1 MPDASVPY
9 YLKPKAT
16 KLAEGPDVSL
26 DPPVA
31 PTDAER
37 RGIPPI
43 FWAAMDKSK
52 GGTAPQDAPLA
63 PPAMDPALRSL
74 EPFIWPRG
82 GLSNRALRELGVPV
96 PDLDPDIALWPV
108 TTLSRWPFAGHPTVG
123 IWPKGWLGVDNT
135 ATVWVCVI
143 GGEPGTWLPL
153 SGGGGGG
160 AFPTFTGSGSPQG
173 VTTATAVGQTY
184 QDTVRGGIW
193 VAGAAGNNHW
203 AQVGGRD
210 PASGTLV
217 AGVFV
222 DAPSNAGAW
231 LITDA
236 SAGAHLSDVAGFAG
250 TGNGVEWSAGASD
263 GSQSFSVQVGSSG
276 QFTLVL
282 SQLGVFHVPAA
293 LVLDAIPTTDP
304 AVTDE
309 VWNDNGRLV
318 MSGFAPPGTALAGH
332 LASNYPVTTGL
343 ATFLTTASLA
353 PGTWLVTLGSQ
364 VLPGTGSAVVEI
376 EAVAG
381 TATATFE
388 GQTANTT
395 SGSEAASAPLSF
407 IATVT
412 VAGTLAFQAIATTT
426 SGTPT
431 IYAAS
436 FTNSYPR
443 ATGWTA
449 VRIA

>member
-16 KLAEGPDVSL
+16 KLAAGPDDSL
-26 DPPVA
+26 EPPVA

-63 PPAMDPALRSL
+63 PPAMDPAKRTAAAL
-74 EPFIWPRG
+74 IWPRV
-82 GLSNRALRELGVPV
+82 LPEAVPNRPLQELVSPI

-108 TTLSRWPFAGHPTVG
+108 TIVSRWPFAGPPSVG
-123 IWPKGWLGVDNT
+123 IWPKGWMGVDNT
-135 ATVWVCVI
+135 ATVWVCLVA
-143 GGEPGTWLPL
+143 GEPGTWSPL
-153 SGGGGGG
+153 AGGGSG

-173 VTTATAVGQTY
+173 VQTATVIGQTY

-193 VAGAAGNNHW
+193 VAGATGNNHW

-210 PASGTLV
+210 PASGTLI

-263 GSQSFSVQVGSSG
+263 GSQSFSVQVGSTG
-276 QFTLVL
+276 QFTLVF

-293 LVLDAIPTTDP
+293 LVLDNIPTSDP

-309 VWNDNGRLV
+309 VWNDNGVLV
-318 MSGFAPPGTALAGH
+318 MSGSTIPIGDTGWVNLTLVNSWTAAGNARYRKLNGIVYLEMNVGGGGAATVATLPAGFRPGFQVGMAAVFENAPSTFLAGSLFVTAAGDINVSNFDGSTPSSVISVGYSF
-332 LASNYPVTTGL
+332 LAD
-343 ATFLTTASLA
+343 A
-353 PGTWLVTLGSQ
+353 
-364 VLPGTGSAVVEI
+364 
-376 EAVAG
+376 
-381 TATATFE
+381 
-388 GQTANTT
+388 
-395 SGSEAASAPLSF
+395 
-407 IATVT
+407 
-412 VAGTLAFQAIATTT
+412 
-426 SGTPT
+426 
-431 IYAAS
+431 
-436 FTNSYPR
+436 
-443 ATGWTA
+443 
-449 VRIA
+449 